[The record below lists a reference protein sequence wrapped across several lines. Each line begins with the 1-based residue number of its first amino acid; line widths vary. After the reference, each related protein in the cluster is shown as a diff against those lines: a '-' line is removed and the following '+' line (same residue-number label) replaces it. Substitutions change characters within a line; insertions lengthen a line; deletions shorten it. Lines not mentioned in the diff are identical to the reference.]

1 MKIVL
6 FLIFFL
12 VMRAKIVSILYY
24 SSVGILWALFTLI
37 SLSFSEELGV
47 IFPFIGVLGY
57 IVWTYNLYENFT
69 SSMTKKDAIFLA
81 RKYNLEEEVRQE
93 LEAGLSPEEALEEWD
108 IL

>member
-1 MKIVL
+1 
-6 FLIFFL
+6 
-12 VMRAKIVSILYY
+12 MRAKIVSILYY

-69 SSMTKKDAIFLA
+69 SSMTKKDLIFLA
-81 RKYNLEEEVRQE
+81 RKYNLEKVVRQE
-93 LEAGLSPEEALEEWD
+93 LDAGFSPEEICDKYD
-108 IL
+108 IR